1 MEDNGMKGC
10 LVVSRKGRDLG
21 KYYVVFEDTDRYFVT
36 LVDGNKHSFD
46 NPKRKNKKHL
56 FVAAGAE
63 EWTIEGLRARDQ
75 ECMVKI
81 AKLIGLQAKEV

>member
-1 MEDNGMKGC
+1 
-10 LVVSRKGRDLG
+10 
-21 KYYVVFEDTDRYFVT
+21 
-36 LVDGNKHSFD
+36 VDGNKHSFD

-63 EWTIEGLRARDQ
+63 EWTVEGLRARDR